1 MRTVVLYIEVQ
12 GKKFGSDDEGKH
24 KQETD
29 DGNANVPRHGLICGT
44 KGNKIDDNKCK
55 YNQENLLK
63 KGP

>member
-29 DGNANVPRHGLICGT
+29 DGNANVPRHGLICVAPMHEREQ
-44 KGNKIDDNKCK
+44 DR
-55 YNQENLLK
+55 
-63 KGP
+63 